1 MFTHFRGVMLAAAA
15 ALCVSAS
22 AARADLYYTYGVPS
36 TPTQQGQIL
45 TIDQTNGT
53 ANFTN
58 AVSDI
63 YFTSGFANFQGGLQ
77 PSFFGPVTIS
87 SASWVTFG
95 YLPGQTWMGGVAAA
109 AGDKLY
115 YSNTGPASVSLGMT
129 RANSD
134 GPGFVMF
141 SMQGAN
147 FFGNLATGVYGS
159 VSPSPLSDGTTQG
172 QIDLGTNNCTLTS
185 NGGGSNAT
193 TGCGSGGTS
202 VPEPGAVG
210 LFALSVGALALRRRR
225 NITASQCKAARA

>member
-1 MFTHFRGVMLAAAA
+1 MFTHLRGVMLAAVAG
-15 ALCVSAS
+15 LCVSAS

-58 AVSDI
+58 ALSDI

-77 PSFFGPVTIS
+77 PNFFGPVTIS

-109 AGDKLY
+109 PGQKLY
-115 YSNTGPASVSLGMT
+115 YSNTGPANVTLGMT
-129 RANSD
+129 AANSD

-141 SMQGAN
+141 SMQGVN

-159 VSPSPLSDGTTQG
+159 VAPSPLSDGTTQG
-172 QIDLGTNNCTLTS
+172 QIDLGTNNCTTTS
-185 NGGGSNAT
+185 AGGATSAT
-193 TGCGSGGTS
+193 TGCGLGIKS

-210 LFALSVGALALRRRR
+210 LFALGVGALALRRRR
-225 NITASQCKAARA
+225 NLTASQPKAALA